1 MRVRVNELRRE
12 VISMGNRI
20 LGTRAAA
27 IAAAGVLMTMI
38 GCGSNTTPV
47 GIVVTPS
54 TPTVQLKG
62 SQQFSAAVTGS
73 ATQAVTWQICLP
85 PTTAGT
91 QPTVCNPVVTGMNQ
105 TQLPAGYGTI
115 TSGANGI
122 GGGLY
127 TAPATA
133 PPTNG
138 FFVVATST
146 QDTTAF
152 GTATVDVISNIT
164 VAVHPNTAT
173 MQVSNTFQFTAVVN
187 GTSNQGVTWSVTG
200 SDNIPVVGGNSTL
213 GYICPSV
220 NLPASCTPG
229 EYFAPAISPG
239 SVTITAASSSDPTI
253 SGTAAVTIGSGAA
266 NPTVTLIQPNLVSE
280 GSAQQEVYITGTNF
294 FTTSSVLVGTPPT
307 AVPSLYLTATL
318 IRATLP
324 AGVLQTAGNVP
335 IVVQQQSGDVSN
347 TLGGIQGLVV
357 TPTRPA
363 IVAAIPDTLV
373 PALLNTNINLVGG
386 FFSPSSAV
394 QVNGQAVG
402 ATLTSAQQLTVPIPS
417 GSLTVPGSYP
427 VLVTNTDVVAPA
439 PSTAGVNIAVQP
451 AASTIPTA
459 PSGSFS
465 VGASPSSIAID
476 PTLGVA
482 VIANTGDNTVSIV
495 NLATNA
501 NVPGS
506 PVAVG
511 NGPTGVAVDDQLPD
525 HIAVVTNSAD
535 NSVSSIDLTTLAVNT
550 EVLPNPNAP
559 PLAQPIPWAIGID
572 SYTHQAIVA
581 LQSSN
586 FAWIVDFSTGVPA
599 ANPKQ
604 IGGTLTPFSTG
615 LNPTVAVDEKLN
627 WAVVTPGG
635 LGSVSIVDLGRLP
648 GTGANSADLGRPAAV
663 IAALTASTTI
673 RGVGINQQTH
683 TALLADPTGPSNTI
697 VGPALSAFSLM
708 DQTIG
713 SVAFTQNN
721 LPFTQLGLTAAG
733 VSSLSNVGI
742 AVNNSA
748 NNGYV
753 VDLQNNTVL
762 QSVGGFNGPV
772 AVAVDEATNKAYVL
786 NQGNSTVSIVSLG
799 ASFNP
804 LQVTSTNPSSTFVE
818 ATPAPVTMTVTG
830 FGFVAGST
838 VYLDGAP
845 LATNFVNGRELTAI
859 VPAANVSAARRY
871 IIYVKNGAAI
881 SNLSD
886 LTVIQPV
893 AVGTNPIG
901 VAVDPNLDQAVVT
914 NSGSDSVSVVNLLNG
929 ALITPQAPSFF
940 STGTTPVGVAI
951 MARTGLAVV
960 SNYGSNNATIIDE
973 KGVSGTF
980 EVPQT
985 VALCAVCS
993 NPLGVAVDQD
1003 SGEGH
1008 IVSGETVSGLL
1019 DGAINTFAVNL
1030 GTTAASTL
1038 TIDQGPTALAIDPT
1052 LTLAGIAIA
1061 GQTSELEIFQ
1071 LGAYSGHTVN
1081 NFQLP
1086 TGVVFDDLNQDFLV
1100 ANSTVNTVVAVNPST
1115 GVVLG
1120 SIRTGINP
1128 TSVDYN
1134 PNTATLVTSNAASNT
1149 ISVLD
1154 YVCPP
1159 NPSGISPCPTT
1170 AVHSVVSAATPP
1182 PSSSVI
1188 VGPNSIAIDQRLNLA
1203 VQVDQI
1209 NNRVLL
1215 VPLPQ

>member
-1 MRVRVNELRRE
+1 
-12 VISMGNRI
+12 MGKRI
-20 LGTRAAA
+20 WGTRAAA
-27 IAAAGVLMTMI
+27 IAAAGVLMAMI

-62 SQQFSAAVTGS
+62 SQQFSANVTGS
-73 ATQAVTWQICLP
+73 ATQSVTWQICLP
-85 PTTAGT
+85 PTTTGT

-115 TSGANGI
+115 TSGQNGV

-133 PPTNG
+133 PPTNK

-152 GTATVDVISNIT
+152 GTATVNVISGIA
-164 VAVHPNTAT
+164 VAVHPDTAS
-173 MQVSNTFQFTAVVN
+173 MQINDHFQFTAVVN

-200 SDNIPVVGGNSTL
+200 SDNVPVVGGSATL
-213 GYICPSV
+213 GYICPSA
-220 NLPASCTPG
+220 NLPTSCTPG
-229 EYFAPAISPG
+229 EYFAPSTSPG
-239 SVTITAASSSDPTI
+239 SITITAASSADPTVT
-253 SGTAAVTIGSGAA
+253 GTASVTVGGVS

-307 AVPSLYLTATL
+307 LVPSVYLTATL

-324 AGVLQTAGNVP
+324 AGVLQHSGNLP
-335 IVVQQQSGDVSN
+335 IVVQSQAGDNSN
-347 TLGGIQGLVV
+347 TLPGNQGLVV

-373 PALLNTNINLVGG
+373 PALSNTNINLVGG

-394 QVNGQAVG
+394 QVNGQSVG
-402 ATLTSAQQLTVPIPS
+402 ATLTSSQQLTVPIPS

-439 PSTAGVNIAVQP
+439 ASTAGVNIAVQP

-459 PSGSFS
+459 PGGSFT
-465 VGASPSSIAID
+465 VGANPSTIAID

-495 NLATNA
+495 NLATNT

-506 PVAVG
+506 PVSVG
-511 NGPTGVAVDDQLPD
+511 AGAAPTGVAVDDQLPH
-525 HIAVVTNSAD
+525 HIAVVANSGN
-535 NSVSSIDLTTLAVNT
+535 NSVSSIDLTTLAVSN

-572 SYTHQAIVA
+572 SFSHQAIVA

-586 FAWIVDFSTGVPA
+586 FAWIVDFSTGAPG

-615 LNPTVAVDEKLN
+615 LNPTVAVDQRLD

-635 LGSVSIVDLGRLP
+635 LGSVNIVDLGRLA
-648 GTGANSADLGRPAAV
+648 GTGGNSADLGRPAAV

-673 RGVGINQQTH
+673 QGVGINQQTH
-683 TALLADPTGPSNTI
+683 TALLADPTGPANSV

-713 SVAFTQNN
+713 SVPFTQNN
-721 LPFTQLGLTAAG
+721 LSFNQLGLTASG
-733 VSSLSNVGI
+733 VNSLSNVGI
-742 AVNNSA
+742 AVNSGA

-753 VDLQNNTVL
+753 VDMQNNTVL
-762 QSVGGFNGPV
+762 QTLSGFNNPV
-772 AVAVDEATNKAYVL
+772 SVAVDEATNKAYVL

-799 ASFNP
+799 NTFNP
-804 LQVTSTNPSSTFVE
+804 LQVTSTSPSYTFVE
-818 ATPAPVTMTVTG
+818 PTPAPVTLTVTG

-838 VYLDGAP
+838 VYLDGSP
-845 LATNFVNGRELTAI
+845 LATNFVNARTLNAI
-859 VPAANVSAARRY
+859 VPATNVSAARRY
-871 IIYVKNGAAI
+871 VIYVKNGAAI
-881 SNLSD
+881 SNVSD

-893 AVGTNPIG
+893 TVGTNPIG
-901 VAVDPNLDQAVVT
+901 VAVDPYLDQAVVT
-914 NSGSDSVSVVNLLNG
+914 NSGSDSISVINLLNG
-929 ALITPQAPSFF
+929 ATITPQAPSFF
-940 STGTTPVGVAI
+940 ATGTTPVGVAVL
-951 MARTGLAVV
+951 ARSGLAVV
-960 SNYGSNNATIIDE
+960 SNFGSNNATILDE

-985 VALCAVCS
+985 VALCASCS
-993 NPLGVAVDQD
+993 NPLGVAVDSD
-1003 SGEGH
+1003 SGQGH
-1008 IVSGETVSGLL
+1008 IVSVETVSGLQ
-1019 DGAINTFAVNL
+1019 DGGINSFAVNL
-1030 GTTAASTL
+1030 STTQASTI
-1038 TIDQGPTALAIDPT
+1038 TVDQGPTALAIDPV

-1061 GQTSELEIFQ
+1061 GQTSELEIVQ
-1071 LGAYSGHTVN
+1071 LGPYKSPGTVN

-1086 TGVVFDDLNQDFLV
+1086 TGVNFDDANQDFLV
-1100 ANSTVNTVVAVNPST
+1100 ANSTVNTVVIVDPST
-1115 GVVLG
+1115 GVVQG
-1120 SIRTGINP
+1120 SVRTGINP

-1134 PNTATLVTSNAASNT
+1134 PNTSTLVTSNAASNT

-1159 NPSGISPCPTT
+1159 NPGGTTSCPTT
-1170 AVHSVVSAATPP
+1170 AVHSVVSAATPA